1 MKTRTQTF
9 TAIAWTS
16 DWFFV
21 LFAPVVVGWSDYF
34 GIFFYQLNFQQI

>member
-9 TAIAWTS
+9 TAIAWNS

-21 LFAPVVVGWSDYF
+21 LFAPLVVGGSDNF
-34 GIFFYQLNFQQI
+34 DIFFIS